1 MEWERNF
8 IIQVDYKINLTIVGD
23 GEERKNLEDLVE
35 KLNISKKVKF
45 MGFQSNV
52 IQFLDQ
58 ADIFVYP
65 SIWEEAF
72 GISVVEAMARGC
84 IPLVSNK
91 GGLPEV
97 IGKHTEYLFDTEQ
110 ELKNKIETI
119 LRKGISEENM
129 QEMKEQAKKFTIE
142 KTIERLEEEYNKI
155 I

>member
-1 MEWERNF
+1 M
-8 IIQVDYKINLTIVGD
+8 IK
-23 GEERKNLEDLVE
+23 
-35 KLNISKKVKF
+35 
-45 MGFQSNV
+45 
-52 IQFLDQ
+52 FLDQ

-97 IGKHTEYLFDTEQ
+97 IGEHTEYLFNTEE

-119 LRKGISEENM
+119 LSKGISEEDIK
-129 QEMKEQAKKFTIE
+129 EMKKQAKNFTIE
-142 KTIERLEEEYNKI
+142 KTIERLEEEYKKI